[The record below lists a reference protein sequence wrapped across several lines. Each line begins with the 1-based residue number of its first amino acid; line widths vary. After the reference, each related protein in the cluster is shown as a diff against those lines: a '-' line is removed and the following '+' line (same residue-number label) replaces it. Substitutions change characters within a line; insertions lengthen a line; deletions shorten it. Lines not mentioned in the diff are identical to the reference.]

1 MGAAMNARERLRELA
16 MWGDD
21 RTADELLDDYAV
33 EVARAERI
41 ATYRAAADE
50 IEAEQQRI
58 EAAERAR
65 FGFLDHETELQG
77 AAVYAV
83 AARLRARADQMGQQ

>member
-41 ATYRAAADE
+41 ATYRAAADLAH
-50 IEAEQQRI
+50 AEGNRLYSDSGQRH
-58 EAAERAR
+58 A
-65 FGFLDHETELQG
+65 QG
-77 AAVYAV
+77 AWAVRDA
-83 AARLRARADQMGQQ
+83 LRARADQMGQQ